1 MNPQE
6 KEISYQTTN
15 SYSTLNELTTTTKNV
30 WFVCH
35 GMGYLSRYFINYFNE
50 LDPDENY
57 IVAPQAQSKYYT
69 PPKFKHVG
77 ASWLTKENTLNETE
91 NVMRYFDEVFEAE
104 KIPNT
109 KNLIVLGYSQGV
121 SVALRYVA
129 KRRIKCSQIVLLSG
143 GIPKELLADDFSF
156 LNAKTK
162 LSMIYGDNDEYL
174 DEDRI
179 LQEKNRAFELF
190 GHLDLNIV
198 SFEGKHEVK
207 KEILPTLIN

>member
-1 MNPQE
+1 MNPPE

-50 LDPDENY
+50 LDAAENY
-57 IVAPQAQSKYYT
+57 IIAPQAQSKYYV

-77 ASWLTKENTLNETE
+77 ASWLTKENTIKETE
-91 NVMRYFDEVFEAE
+91 NVLRYFDMVFEAE
-104 KIPNT
+104 KIPND

-129 KRRIKCSQIVLLSG
+129 KRQIKCSQIVLLSG
-143 GIPKELLADDFSF
+143 GIPKELLADDFNF

>member
-15 SYSTLNELTTTTKNV
+15 SYSTLNELTTITKNI

>member
-1 MNPQE
+1 MNLQE

-15 SYSTLNELTTTTKNV
+15 SYSTLNELTTTTINI

-50 LDPDENY
+50 LDAAENY
-57 IVAPQAQSKYYT
+57 IIAPQAQSKYYV

-77 ASWLTKENTLNETE
+77 ASWLTKENTIKETE
-91 NVMRYFDEVFEAE
+91 NVMRYFDMVFEAE
-104 KIPNT
+104 KIPND

-129 KRRIKCSQIVLLSG
+129 KRQIKCSQIVLLSG
-143 GIPKELLADDFSF
+143 GIPKELLADDFNF

-190 GHLDLNIV
+190 GHLDLNIIP
-198 SFEGKHEVK
+198 FEGTHEVK
-207 KEILPTLIN
+207 KELIHKLI